1 MNDKK
6 EEKIAVKFE
15 VIATK
20 KDIVFDKLKNLTP
33 GYIIHYITERG
44 STGSIEIPE
53 KEYSKDLALKLIE
66 EDVKKLDELF

>member
-6 EEKIAVKFE
+6 EEKIAAKFE

-20 KDIVFDKLKNLTP
+20 KDIVFDKLDNLTP

-53 KEYSKDLALKLIE
+53 KEYSKELALKLIKE
-66 EDVKKLDELF
+66 NVKKLDELF